1 MDRFKIKLFTGFVM
15 LLVTADALYIY
26 FNYGE
31 FNALYA
37 PSVIVLGSIV
47 FLLSKTSGK
56 KE

>member
-1 MDRFKIKLFTGFVM
+1 M